1 MTLADFI
8 KEKRP
13 KLSQSS
19 VNTYVSLIRRLYK
32 QVFPKDD
39 EIDTDKLLTHKDEV
53 IEYLK
58 NGLKPKGRATMLA
71 AIVVCTDKDEA
82 YRNMMLKDIKEKEA
96 ETDKQELTDKQKA
109 NWLTQEAIQERL
121 EELKHESAFIYKK
134 ATKTPQD
141 LQRLQSYIIL
151 NLYGGQL
158 IAPRRALDFTA
169 MKIHGDI
176 DQNEDNYIDYKN
188 KRFVFNKFKTV
199 RSHGQESLAI
209 PTALMTI
216 LKKWIEANPNEYLL
230 IDGKGQGLDSVTL
243 NQRINKIFPDKKNI
257 GVNGFRKV
265 YLTNKFGDTIKV
277 NKELEATMKEMGSS
291 SSVSNSYIK
300 NTDE

>member
-19 VNTYVSLIRRLYK
+19 VNTYCSLIRRLYK
-32 QVFPKDD
+32 QVFPKDE
-39 EIDTDKLLTHKDEV
+39 EIDTDKLISHKDEV

-82 YRNMMLKDIKEKEA
+82 YRNMMLKDIKDKEA

-109 NWLTQEAIQERL
+109 NWLTQDAIKERL
-121 EELKHESAFIYKK
+121 DELKHESAFIYKK

-158 IAPRRALDFTA
+158 IAPRRALDFSA
-169 MKIHGDI
+169 LKIHGDI
-176 DQNEDNYIDYKN
+176 DENKDNYIDFKH
-188 KRFVFNKFKTV
+188 KRFVFNQFKTV
-199 RSHGQESLAI
+199 RSHGQETLII
-209 PTALMTI
+209 PTPLMSI
-216 LKKWIEANPNEYLL
+216 LKKWIEVNPHEYLL

-265 YLTNKFGDTIKV
+265 YLTNKYGDTIQV
-277 NKELEATMKEMGSS
+277 NQEIAKDMKEMGSS
-291 SSVSNSYIK
+291 VSVSNSYIK
-300 NTDE
+300 NI

>member
-19 VNTYVSLIRRLYK
+19 INTYCSLIRRLYK
-32 QVFPKDD
+32 QVFPKDE
-39 EIDTDKLLTHKDEV
+39 EIDTDKLISHKDDV

-96 ETDKQELTDKQKA
+96 ETDKQELTDKQRA

-134 ATKTPQD
+134 ATKTSQD

-169 MKIHGDI
+169 MKIHGEI
-176 DQNEDNYIDYKN
+176 NHQNDNYIDFKQ
-188 KRFVFNKFKTV
+188 KRFVFNRFKTV
-199 RSHGQESLAI
+199 RSHGQETQII

-216 LKKWIEANPNEYLL
+216 LKKWIEANPHEWLL
-230 IDGKGQGLDSVTL
+230 IDGKGQQLDSVTL

-291 SSVSNSYIK
+291 SSVANSYIK
-300 NTDE
+300 EVE

>member
-1 MTLADFI
+1 MTLAEFI

-32 QVFPKDD
+32 QVFPKDE
-39 EIDTDKLLTHKDEV
+39 EIDTDKLISHKEEV
-53 IEYLK
+53 IHYLM
-58 NGLKPKGRATMLA
+58 NTLKPKGRATMLA
-71 AIVVCTDKDEA
+71 AIVVVTDKDEA
-82 YRNMMLKDIKEKEA
+82 YRNMMMKDIKDKEA

-121 EELKHESAFIYKK
+121 DELKHESAFIYKK
-134 ATKTPQD
+134 ATKTSGD
-141 LQRLQSYIIL
+141 LQRLQAYIIL

-169 MKIHGDI
+169 LKIHGDI
-176 DQNEDNYIDYKN
+176 DMQKDNYIDYKG
-188 KRFVFNKFKTV
+188 KRFVFNQFKTV

-209 PTALMTI
+209 PTALMSI
-216 LKKWIEANPNEYLL
+216 LKKWIEANPHEWLL
-230 IDGKGQGLDSVTL
+230 IDGKGQQLDSVTL

-265 YLTNKFGDTIKV
+265 YLTHKFGDTIKV
-277 NKELEATMKEMGSS
+277 NKELSAAMKEMGSS
-291 SSVSNSYIK
+291 TSVANSYIK
-300 NTDE
+300 EV

>member
-19 VNTYVSLIRRLYK
+19 VNTYVSLIRRLFK
-32 QVFPKDD
+32 QVFPKDED
-39 EIDTDKLLTHKDEV
+39 IDTDKLISHKDEV

-58 NGLKPKGRATMLA
+58 NTLKPKGRATMLA
-71 AIVVCTDKDEA
+71 AIVVVTDKDEA

-109 NWLTQEAIQERL
+109 NWLTQDAIRERL
-121 EELKHESAFIYKK
+121 DELKHESAFIYKK

-151 NLYGGQL
+151 NLYGGQS

-169 MKIHGDI
+169 LKTKGEI
-176 DQNEDNYIDYKN
+176 DMGKDNYIDYKQ
-188 KRFVFNKFKTV
+188 KRFVFNQFKTA
-199 RSHGQESLAI
+199 RSHGQETLAI

-216 LKKWIEANPNEYLL
+216 LKKWIEVNPHEYLL
-230 IDGKGQGLDSVTL
+230 IDSKGAPLDSVTL

-265 YLTNKFGDTIKV
+265 YLTNKFGDTIRV
-277 NKELEATMKEMGSS
+277 NKELEATMQEMGSS

-300 NTDE
+300 QV

>member
-19 VNTYVSLIRRLYK
+19 INTYTSLIRRLYK
-32 QVFPKDD
+32 QVFPKDE

-53 IEYLK
+53 IDYLM

-71 AIVVCTDKDEA
+71 AIVVVTDKDEA
-82 YRNMMLKDIKEKEA
+82 YRTMMLKEIKEKET
-96 ETDKQELTDKQKA
+96 ETDKQELTEKQKA
-109 NWLTQEAIQERL
+109 NWLTQEEIQNRL
-121 EELKHESAFIYKK
+121 DELKHETAFIYKK
-134 ATKTPQD
+134 GTKTSGD
-141 LQRLQSYIIL
+141 LQRIQAYIIL

-169 MKIHGDI
+169 LKIRGDI
-176 DQNEDNYIDYKN
+176 DHGKDNYIDFKQ
-188 KRFVFNKFKTV
+188 KRFVFNQFKTA
-199 RSHGQESLAI
+199 RSHGQETLAI

-216 LKKWIEANPNEYLL
+216 LKKWIDANPHDYLL
-230 IDGKGQGLDSVTL
+230 TDGKGAPLDSVTL

-265 YLTNKFGDTIKV
+265 YLTHKFGNTIKV
-277 NKELEATMKEMGSS
+277 NKELEQTMKEMGSS

-300 NTDE
+300 DLED

>member
-1 MTLADFI
+1 MTLAEFI
-8 KEKRP
+8 KDKRP

-32 QVFPKDD
+32 QVFPKDE
-39 EIDTDKLLTHKDEV
+39 EIDTDKLITHKDEV

-58 NGLKPKGRATMLA
+58 NTLKPKGRATMLA
-71 AIVVCTDKDEA
+71 AIVVVTDKDEA
-82 YRNMMLKDIKEKEA
+82 YRNMMMKDIKDKEA
-96 ETDKQELTDKQKA
+96 ETDKQELTDKQRA
-109 NWLTQEAIQERL
+109 NWLTQDAIRERL
-121 EELKHESAFIYKK
+121 DELKHESAYIYKK
-134 ATKTPQD
+134 ATKTSQD
-141 LQRLQSYIIL
+141 LQKLQSYIIL

-169 MKIHGDI
+169 MKIAGEI
-176 DQNEDNYIDYKN
+176 DLQKDNYIDFKG
-188 KRFVFNKFKTV
+188 KRFVMNQFKTV

-216 LKKWIEANPNEYLL
+216 LKKWIEVNPHEWLL
-230 IDGKGQGLDSVTL
+230 IDGKGQQLDSVTL

-265 YLTNKFGDTIKV
+265 YLTHKFGDTIKV
-277 NKELEATMKEMGSS
+277 NKELSAAMKEMGSS
-291 SSVSNSYIK
+291 TSVANSYIK
-300 NTDE
+300 EV

>member
-8 KEKRP
+8 KDKRP

-32 QVFPKDD
+32 NVFPKDD
-39 EIDTDKLLTHKDEV
+39 EIDTDKLLTHKEEV
-53 IEYLK
+53 VEYLK
-58 NGLKPKGRATMLA
+58 NVLKPKGRATMLA
-71 AIVVCTDKDEA
+71 AIVVVTDKDEA

-96 ETDKQELTDKQKA
+96 ETDKQELTEKQKA

-121 EELKHESAFIYKK
+121 DELKHESAFIYKK
-134 ATKTPQD
+134 ATKTSGD
-141 LQRLQSYIIL
+141 LQRLQAYIIL

-169 MKIHGDI
+169 LKIHGEINQDK
-176 DQNEDNYIDYKN
+176 DNYIDYKG
-188 KRFVFNKFKTV
+188 KRFVFNQFKTV

-216 LKKWIEANPNEYLL
+216 LKKWIEVNPHEWLL
-230 IDGKGQGLDSVTL
+230 IDGKGQQLDSVTL

-277 NKELEATMKEMGSS
+277 NKELEAAMKEMGSS
-291 SSVSNSYIK
+291 SSVANSYIK
-300 NTDE
+300 DIE

>member
-1 MTLADFI
+1 MTLAEFI

-32 QVFPKDD
+32 QVFPKDE
-39 EIDTDKLLTHKDEV
+39 EIDTDKLISHKEEV
-53 IEYLK
+53 IEYLM
-58 NGLKPKGRATMLA
+58 NTLKPKGRATMLA
-71 AIVVCTDKDEA
+71 AIVVVTDKDEA
-82 YRNMMLKDIKEKEA
+82 YRNLMMKDIKAKEA

-121 EELKHESAFIYKK
+121 DELKHESAFIYKK
-134 ATKTPQD
+134 ATKTSGD
-141 LQRLQSYIIL
+141 LQRLQAYIIL

-169 MKIHGDI
+169 LKIHGDI
-176 DQNEDNYIDYKN
+176 DMQKDNYIDYKG
-188 KRFVFNKFKTV
+188 KRFVFNQFKTV

-209 PTALMTI
+209 PTALMSI
-216 LKKWIEANPNEYLL
+216 LKKWIEANPHEWLL
-230 IDGKGQGLDSVTL
+230 IDGKGQQLDSVTL

-265 YLTNKFGDTIKV
+265 YLTHKFGDTIKV
-277 NKELEATMKEMGSS
+277 NKELSAAMKEMGSS
-291 SSVSNSYIK
+291 TSVANSYIK
-300 NTDE
+300 EV

>member
-1 MTLADFI
+1 MTLAEFI

-39 EIDTDKLLTHKDEV
+39 EIDTDKLISNKDEV

-71 AIVVCTDKDEA
+71 AIVVVTDKDEA
-82 YRNMMLKDIKEKEA
+82 YRNMMLKDIKDKEA

-109 NWLTQEAIQERL
+109 NWLTQDAIQERL
-121 EELKHESAFIYKK
+121 DELKHESAYIYKK
-134 ATKTPQD
+134 ATKTSQD
-141 LQRLQSYIIL
+141 LQKLQSYIIL

-169 MKIHGDI
+169 MRIHGDI
-176 DQNEDNYIDYKN
+176 DQEKDNFIDYKG
-188 KRFVFNKFKTV
+188 KRFVFNQFKTV

-209 PTALMTI
+209 PTALMNI
-216 LKKWIEANPNEYLL
+216 LKKWIEVNPHDYLL
-230 IDGKGQGLDSVTL
+230 IDGKGQQLDSVTL

-277 NKELEATMKEMGSS
+277 NKQLQETMKEMGSS
-291 SSVSNSYIK
+291 SSVANSYIK
-300 NTDE
+300 DLE

>member
-8 KEKRP
+8 KDKRP

-32 QVFPKDD
+32 NVFPKDD
-39 EIDTDKLLTHKDEV
+39 EIDTDKLISHKEEV
-53 IEYLK
+53 VEYLK
-58 NGLKPKGRATMLA
+58 NVLKPKGRATMLA
-71 AIVVCTDKDEA
+71 AIVVVTDKDEA

-96 ETDKQELTDKQKA
+96 ETDKQELTEKQKA

-121 EELKHESAFIYKK
+121 DELKHESAYIYKK
-134 ATKTPQD
+134 ATKTSQD
-141 LQRLQSYIIL
+141 LQKLQSYIIL

-158 IAPRRALDFTA
+158 IAPRRALDYTA
-169 MKIHGDI
+169 MKIHGEI
-176 DQNEDNYIDYKN
+176 NQEKDNYIDFKG
-188 KRFVFNKFKTV
+188 KRFVMNQFKTV

-216 LKKWIEANPNEYLL
+216 LKKWIEVNPHEWLL
-230 IDGKGQGLDSVTL
+230 IDGKGQQLDSVTL

-265 YLTNKFGDTIKV
+265 YLTNRFGNTIKV
-277 NKELEATMKEMGSS
+277 NKELEAAMKEMGSS
-291 SSVSNSYIK
+291 SSVANSYIK
-300 NTDE
+300 EVE

>member
-19 VNTYVSLIRRLYK
+19 INTYCSLIRRLYK
-32 QVFPKDD
+32 QVFPKDE
-39 EIDTDKLLTHKDEV
+39 EIDTDKLISHKDDV

-96 ETDKQELTDKQKA
+96 ETDKQELTDKQRA
-109 NWLTQEAIQERL
+109 NWLTQEAIRERL

-134 ATKTPQD
+134 SSKTSQD

-169 MKIHGDI
+169 MKIHGEI
-176 DQNEDNYIDYKN
+176 DHQKDNYIDFKQ
-188 KRFVFNKFKTV
+188 KRFVFNLFKTV
-199 RSHGQESLAI
+199 RSHGQESQAI

-216 LKKWIEANPNEYLL
+216 LKKWIEVNPHEYLL
-230 IDGKGQGLDSVTL
+230 IDGKGQQLDSVTL

-277 NKELEATMKEMGSS
+277 NKELDAAMKEMGSS
-291 SSVSNSYIK
+291 SSVANSYIK
-300 NTDE
+300 QVE

>member
-1 MTLADFI
+1 MTLAEFI

-32 QVFPKDD
+32 QVFPKDE
-39 EIDTDKLLTHKDEV
+39 EIDTDKLISHKEEV
-53 IEYLK
+53 IEYLM
-58 NGLKPKGRATMLA
+58 NTLKPKGRATMLA
-71 AIVVCTDKDEA
+71 AIVVVTDKDEA
-82 YRNMMLKDIKEKEA
+82 YRNMMMKDIKDKEA

-121 EELKHESAFIYKK
+121 DELKHESAFIYKK
-134 ATKTPQD
+134 ATKTSGD
-141 LQRLQSYIIL
+141 LQRLQAYIIL

-169 MKIHGDI
+169 LKIHGDI
-176 DQNEDNYIDYKN
+176 DMQKDNYIDYKG
-188 KRFVFNKFKTV
+188 KRFVFNQFKTV

-209 PTALMTI
+209 PTALMSI
-216 LKKWIEANPNEYLL
+216 LKKWIEANPHEWLL
-230 IDGKGQGLDSVTL
+230 IDGKGQQLDSVTL

-265 YLTNKFGDTIKV
+265 YLTHKFGDTIKV
-277 NKELEATMKEMGSS
+277 NKELSAAMKEMGSS
-291 SSVSNSYIK
+291 TSVANSYIK
-300 NTDE
+300 EV

>member
-1 MTLADFI
+1 MTLAEFI

-32 QVFPKDD
+32 QVFPKDE
-39 EIDTDKLLTHKDEV
+39 EIDTDKLISHKEEV
-53 IEYLK
+53 IHYLM
-58 NGLKPKGRATMLA
+58 NTLKPKGRATMLA
-71 AIVVCTDKDEA
+71 AIVVVTDKDEA
-82 YRNMMLKDIKEKEA
+82 YRNLMMKDIKAKEA

-121 EELKHESAFIYKK
+121 DELKHESAFIYKK
-134 ATKTPQD
+134 ATKTSGD
-141 LQRLQSYIIL
+141 LQRLQAYIIL

-169 MKIHGDI
+169 LKIHGDI
-176 DQNEDNYIDYKN
+176 DMQKDNYIDYKG
-188 KRFVFNKFKTV
+188 KRFVFNQFKTV

-209 PTALMTI
+209 PTALMSI
-216 LKKWIEANPNEYLL
+216 LKKWIEANPHEWLL
-230 IDGKGQGLDSVTL
+230 IDGKGQQLDSVTL

-265 YLTNKFGDTIKV
+265 YLTHKFGDTIKV
-277 NKELEATMKEMGSS
+277 NKELSAAMKEMGSS
-291 SSVSNSYIK
+291 TSVANSYIK
-300 NTDE
+300 EV

>member
-32 QVFPKDD
+32 NVFPKDD
-39 EIDTDKLLTHKDEV
+39 EIDTDKLLTHKEDV
-53 IEYLK
+53 VEYLK
-58 NGLKPKGRATMLA
+58 NVLKPKGRATMLA
-71 AIVVCTDKDEA
+71 AIVVVTDKDEA

-96 ETDKQELTDKQKA
+96 ETDKQELTDKQRA

-121 EELKHESAFIYKK
+121 DELKHESAFIYKK
-134 ATKTPQD
+134 TSKTPQD

-176 DQNEDNYIDYKN
+176 DQDKDNYIDYKG
-188 KRFVFNKFKTV
+188 KRFVYNRFKTV
-199 RSHGQESLAI
+199 RSHGQETQPI

-216 LKKWIEANPNEYLL
+216 LKKWIEANPHEWLL
-230 IDGKGQGLDSVTL
+230 IDGKGQQLDSVTL

-277 NKELEATMKEMGSS
+277 NKELEAAMKEMGSS
-291 SSVSNSYIK
+291 SSVANSYIK
-300 NTDE
+300 DLE

>member
-19 VNTYVSLIRRLYK
+19 INTYCSLIRRLYK
-32 QVFPKDD
+32 QVFPKDE
-39 EIDTDKLLTHKDEV
+39 EIDTDKLISHKDEV

-96 ETDKQELTDKQKA
+96 ETDKQELTDKQRA
-109 NWLTQEAIQERL
+109 NWLTQEAIRERL

-134 ATKTPQD
+134 SSKTSQD

-169 MKIHGDI
+169 MKIHGEI
-176 DQNEDNYIDYKN
+176 DHQKDNYIDFKQ
-188 KRFVFNKFKTV
+188 KRFVFNLFKTV
-199 RSHGQESLAI
+199 RSHGQESQAI

-216 LKKWIEANPNEYLL
+216 LKKWIEVNPHEYLL
-230 IDGKGQGLDSVTL
+230 IDGKGQQLDSVTL

-277 NKELEATMKEMGSS
+277 NKELDAAMKEMGSS
-291 SSVSNSYIK
+291 SSVANSYIK
-300 NTDE
+300 QVE

>member
-19 VNTYVSLIRRLYK
+19 INTYCSLIRRLYK
-32 QVFPKDD
+32 QVFPKDE

-71 AIVVCTDKDEA
+71 AIVVCTDKDEG
-82 YRNMMLKDIKEKEA
+82 YRNMMMKDIKDKEA
-96 ETDKQELTDKQKA
+96 ETDKQELTDKQRA
-109 NWLTQEAIQERL
+109 NWLTQEAIKERL
-121 EELKHESAFIYKK
+121 DELKHESIFIYKK
-134 ATKTPQD
+134 SNKTSQD

-158 IAPRRALDFTA
+158 IAPRRALDFSA
-169 MKIHGDI
+169 LKIHGEI
-176 DQNEDNYIDYKN
+176 DHQKDNYIDFKQ
-188 KRFVFNKFKTV
+188 KRFVFNQFKTV
-199 RSHGQESLAI
+199 RSAGQESLQI
-209 PTALMTI
+209 PSALMTI
-216 LKKWIEANPNEYLL
+216 LKKWIEVNPHEYLL

-265 YLTNKFGDTIKV
+265 YLTNKYGDTIQV
-277 NKELEATMKEMGSS
+277 NQELAKDMKEMGSS
-291 SSVSNSYIK
+291 SKVSNSYIK
-300 NTDE
+300 NVD

>member
-1 MTLADFI
+1 MTLGEFI

-19 VNTYVSLIRRLYK
+19 VNTYCSLIRRLYK
-32 QVFPKDD
+32 QVFPKDE
-39 EIDTDKLLTHKDEV
+39 EIDTDKLLTHKDDV

-58 NGLKPKGRATMLA
+58 NGLKTKGRATMLA

-82 YRNMMLKDIKEKEA
+82 YRNMMLKDLKDKET

-109 NWLTQEAIQERL
+109 NWLTQDAIKERL
-121 EELKHESAFIYKK
+121 DELKHESAFIYKK
-134 ATKTPQD
+134 ATKTSQD

-158 IAPRRALDFTA
+158 ISPRRALDFTA
-169 MKIHGDI
+169 LKIHGDI
-176 DQNEDNYIDYKN
+176 DENKDNYIDFKH
-188 KRFVFNKFKTV
+188 KRFVFNQFKTV
-199 RSHGQESLAI
+199 RSHGQETLVI
-209 PTALMTI
+209 PTALMSI
-216 LKKWIEANPNEYLL
+216 LKKWIEVNTNNYLL
-230 IDGKGQGLDSVTL
+230 IDGRGQSLDSVTL

-265 YLTNKFGDTIKV
+265 FLSNKYGDTIKV
-277 NKELEATMKEMGSS
+277 NQELAKDMKEMGSS
-291 SSVSNSYIK
+291 ASVSNSYIK
-300 NTDE
+300 NV

>member
-1 MTLADFI
+1 MTLASFI
-8 KEKRP
+8 LEKRP

-19 VNTYVSLIRRLYK
+19 VNTYCSLIRRLYK
-32 QVFPKDD
+32 QVFPKDE
-39 EIDTDKLLTHKDEV
+39 EIDTDKLISHKDEV

-71 AIVVCTDKDEA
+71 AIVVVTDKDEA
-82 YRNMMLKDIKEKEA
+82 YRNMMLKDIKSKET

-109 NWLTQEAIQERL
+109 NWLTQEAIKERL
-121 EELKHESAFIYKK
+121 DELKHESAFIYKK
-134 ATKTPQD
+134 TNKTSQD

-158 IAPRRALDFTA
+158 IAPRRALDFSA
-169 MKIHGDI
+169 LKIHGEI
-176 DQNEDNYIDYKN
+176 DHQKDNYIDFKQ
-188 KRFVFNKFKTV
+188 KRFVFNQFKTV
-199 RSHGQESLAI
+199 RSHGQETLAI
-209 PTALMTI
+209 PPALMTI
-216 LKKWIEANPNEYLL
+216 LKKWIEVNPHDYLL

-265 YLTNKFGDTIKV
+265 YLTNKYGSTISV
-277 NKELEATMKEMGSS
+277 NQELAKDMKEMGSS
-291 SSVSNSYIK
+291 ASVSNSYIK
-300 NTDE
+300 TVD

>member
-1 MTLADFI
+1 
-8 KEKRP
+8 
-13 KLSQSS
+13 
-19 VNTYVSLIRRLYK
+19 
-32 QVFPKDD
+32 
-39 EIDTDKLLTHKDEV
+39 
-53 IEYLK
+53 
-58 NGLKPKGRATMLA
+58 
-71 AIVVCTDKDEA
+71 
-82 YRNMMLKDIKEKEA
+82 MLKDIKDKEA
-96 ETDKQELTDKQKA
+96 ETDKQELTDKQRA
-109 NWLTQEAIQERL
+109 NWLTQEAIHERL

-134 ATKTPQD
+134 ATKTSSD

-169 MKIHGDI
+169 MRIHGEI
-176 DQNEDNYIDYKN
+176 DHNNDNYIDFKQ

-199 RSHGQESLAI
+199 RSHGQETQAI
-209 PTALMTI
+209 PTALMSI
-216 LKKWIEANPNEYLL
+216 LKKWIEVNPHEYLL

-277 NKELEATMKEMGSS
+277 NKELDATMKEMGSS
-291 SSVSNSYIK
+291 ASVANSYIK
-300 NTDE
+300 QIE

>member
-8 KEKRP
+8 KDKRP

-19 VNTYVSLIRRLYK
+19 INTYVSLIRRLYK

-39 EIDTDKLLTHKDEV
+39 EIDTDKLITHKDEV
-53 IEYLK
+53 VEYLM
-58 NGLKPKGRATMLA
+58 NTLKPKGRATMLA
-71 AIVVCTDKDEA
+71 AIVVVTDKDEA
-82 YRNMMLKDIKEKEA
+82 YRNMMLKDIKAKEA

-109 NWLTQEAIQERL
+109 NWLTQDAIQERL
-121 EELKHESAFIYKK
+121 DELKHESAYIYKK
-134 ATKTPQD
+134 ATKTSQD
-141 LQRLQSYIIL
+141 LQKLQAYIIL

-169 MKIHGDI
+169 MRIHGDI
-176 DQNEDNYIDYKN
+176 DQEKDNYIDYKG
-188 KRFVFNKFKTV
+188 KRFVFNQFKTV

-209 PTALMTI
+209 PNALMTI
-216 LKKWIEANPNEYLL
+216 LKKWIEVNPHDWLL
-230 IDGKGQGLDSVTL
+230 IDGKGQQLDSVTL
-243 NQRINKIFPDKKNI
+243 NQRINKIFPDKKNV

-277 NKELEATMKEMGSS
+277 NKELEAAMKEMGSS
-291 SSVSNSYIK
+291 TSVANSYIK
-300 NTDE
+300 DLE

>member
-8 KEKRP
+8 KDKRP

-32 QVFPKDD
+32 NVFPKDD
-39 EIDTDKLLTHKDEV
+39 EIDTDKLLTHKEEV
-53 IEYLK
+53 VEYLK
-58 NGLKPKGRATMLA
+58 NVLKPKGRATMLA
-71 AIVVCTDKDEA
+71 AIVVVTDKDEA

-96 ETDKQELTDKQKA
+96 ETDKQELTEKQKA

-121 EELKHESAFIYKK
+121 DELKHESAFIYKK
-134 ATKTPQD
+134 ATKTSGD
-141 LQRLQSYIIL
+141 LQRLQAYIIL

-169 MKIHGDI
+169 LKIHGEINQDK
-176 DQNEDNYIDYKN
+176 DNYIDYKG
-188 KRFVFNKFKTV
+188 KRFVFNQFKTV

-216 LKKWIEANPNEYLL
+216 LKKWIEVNPHEWLL
-230 IDGKGQGLDSVTL
+230 IDGKGQQLDSVTL

-277 NKELEATMKEMGSS
+277 NKELEAAMKEMGSS
-291 SSVSNSYIK
+291 SSVANSYIK
-300 NTDE
+300 DVE

>member
-1 MTLADFI
+1 MTLAEFI

-32 QVFPKDD
+32 QVFPKDE
-39 EIDTDKLLTHKDEV
+39 EIDTDKLISHKEEV
-53 IEYLK
+53 IEYLM
-58 NGLKPKGRATMLA
+58 NTLKPKGRATMLA
-71 AIVVCTDKDEA
+71 AIVVVTDKDEA
-82 YRNMMLKDIKEKEA
+82 YRNLMMKDIKAKEA

-121 EELKHESAFIYKK
+121 DELKHESAFIYKK
-134 ATKTPQD
+134 ATKTSGD
-141 LQRLQSYIIL
+141 LQRLQAYIIL

-169 MKIHGDI
+169 LKIHGDI
-176 DQNEDNYIDYKN
+176 DMQKDNYIDFKG
-188 KRFVFNKFKTV
+188 KRFVFNQFKTV

-209 PTALMTI
+209 PTALMSI
-216 LKKWIEANPNEYLL
+216 LKKWIEANPHEWLL
-230 IDGKGQGLDSVTL
+230 IDGKGQQLDSVTL

-265 YLTNKFGDTIKV
+265 YLTHKFGDTIKV
-277 NKELEATMKEMGSS
+277 NKELSAAMKEMGSS
-291 SSVSNSYIK
+291 TSVANSYIK
-300 NTDE
+300 EV